1 MTTTPSDLT
10 PYAELGGEP
19 AIRDLVN
26 RFYDLM
32 DELPEAYVVR
42 KLHPESLAGSRQ
54 KLFEYLCGWLGGP
67 QHYVEKYGHPRMRAR
82 HMPFA
87 IGEAER
93 DAWLL
98 CMLQALEEILPASA
112 AREAFRERLV
122 GLADFM
128 RNRDG

>member
-1 MTTTPSDLT
+1 VTNTSSDQT

-19 AIRDLVN
+19 AIRRLVN

-42 KLHPESLAGSRQ
+42 KLHPESLDGSRQ
-54 KLFEYLCGWLGGP
+54 KLFEYISGWLGGP
-67 QHYVEKYGHPRMRAR
+67 QLYVEKYGHPRMRAR

-93 DAWLL
+93 DAWLQ
-98 CMLQALEEILPASA
+98 CMLQALEEVLPAVA
-112 AREAFRERLV
+112 AREDLRDKLV

-128 RNRDG
+128 RNREG

>member
-1 MTTTPSDLT
+1 VTTTPSDLT